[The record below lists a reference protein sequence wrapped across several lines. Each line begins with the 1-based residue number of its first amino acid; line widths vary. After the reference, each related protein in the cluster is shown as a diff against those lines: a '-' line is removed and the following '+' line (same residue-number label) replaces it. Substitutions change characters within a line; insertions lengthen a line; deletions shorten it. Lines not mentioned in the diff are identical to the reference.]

1 MFKALI
7 FDMDGVLIDSEP
19 LHKKI
24 EQDILKGLGVN
35 LPLEEHFKF
44 ASMGKEFWNII
55 GKQFGYNRITSAE
68 ELHKEKAA
76 RYIKVL
82 TSNPILPINGLNEL
96 VSYAKKKGLVL
107 AVASSASVYNIN
119 LVLKAIGL
127 DQYFNLIVSGEQ
139 VPRNKPF
146 SDIYFKTAELLNLSP
161 DACMVIE
168 DSANGMKSA
177 VGAGMFCIGFR
188 NLNSGIQD
196 LSHADVIVDSLSEAK
211 EYIEKYFS

>member
-24 EQDILKGLGVN
+24 EQDILKELGVN

-127 DQYFNLIVSGEQ
+127 DQYFTLIVSGEQ

-168 DSANGMKSA
+168 DSANGVKSA

>member
-24 EQDILKGLGVN
+24 EQDILKELGVN
-35 LPLEEHFKF
+35 LPLDEHFKY

-55 GKQFGYNRITSAE
+55 EKEFGYNKITTAD
-68 ELHKEKAA
+68 ELHKEKAV

-82 TSNPILPINGLNEL
+82 TSKPILPIDGLIEL
-96 VSYAKKKGLVL
+96 VSYAKKKGLIL
-107 AVASSASVYNIN
+107 AVASSSSIYNIN

-127 DQYFNLIVSGEQ
+127 DQYFTLIVSGEQ

-146 SDIYFKTAELLNLSP
+146 SDIYLKTAALLNLTP
-161 DACMVIE
+161 DECMVIE
-168 DSANGMKSA
+168 DSANGVKSA
-177 VGAGMFCIGFR
+177 IGAGIYCIGYR
-188 NLNSGIQD
+188 NLNSGKQD
-196 LSHADVIVDSLSEAK
+196 ISRANVIVDSLNEAIK
-211 EYIEKYFS
+211 YI

>member
-24 EQDILKGLGVN
+24 EQDILKELGVN
-35 LPLEEHFKF
+35 LPLDEHFKY

-55 GKQFGYNRITSAE
+55 EKQFGYNRKTTAE
-68 ELHKEKAA
+68 ELHKEKAD

-82 TSNPILPINGLNEL
+82 TSKPILPIDGLIEL
-96 VSYAKKKGLVL
+96 VNHAKQKGFVL
-107 AVASSASVYNIN
+107 AVASSSSIYNIN

-127 DQYFNLIVSGEQ
+127 DQYFSLVVSGEQ

-146 SDIYFKTAELLNLSP
+146 SDIYLKTAELLNLSP
-161 DACMVIE
+161 DACMVVE
-168 DSANGMKSA
+168 DSANGVKSA

-188 NLNSGIQD
+188 NLNSGVQD
-196 LSHADVIVDSLSEAK
+196 ISRANVIVDSLSEAIK
-211 EYIEKYFS
+211 YI